1 MSMREDI
8 FNFLREHQN
17 EFVSGQQIS
26 EQLGVS
32 RTAVWKHIRA
42 LKQKGYVI
50 ESYTKKG
57 YCLREAPEL
66 LSPEVLEKGLTSSEF
81 GQHIVYRERVDS
93 TNNVAKQMADDGAPE
108 GTVVIA
114 EEQTGGRGRLSRSFH
129 SPFAKGL
136 WFSVI
141 LRPAI
146 PPMEVSKMTLLAAVA
161 LARSLRAHGLSDC
174 GIKWPN
180 DILIHGRKMVGILT
194 ELNGSA
200 EKVNYIIM
208 GIGVNTGITEGD
220 LPEDL
225 KDIVTSF
232 AMEGVAVH
240 RAELLQTILSELAQ
254 LYHTVC
260 QEGFAPILAQWRILS
275 CMLGQKVSVGSVNRS
290 FTGTAADIDDDGN
303 LIVETEGGMEK
314 VMAGDVHVRPV

>member
-1 MSMREDI
+1 MREDI
-8 FNFLREHQN
+8 FNFLRKHQN

-42 LKQKGYVI
+42 LKQRGYVI

-57 YCLREAPEL
+57 YCLREAPDL
-66 LSPEVLEKGLTSSEF
+66 LSAKEIEKSLSTMEF
-81 GQHIVYRERVDS
+81 GRNLVYRERVDS
-93 TNNVAKQMADDGAPE
+93 TNNLAKALADDGAPE

-136 WFSVI
+136 WFSII

-161 LARSLRAHGLSDC
+161 LARSLRFHGLSDC

-208 GIGVNTGITEGD
+208 GIGVNTGITAGD
-220 LPEDL
+220 LPEEL

-232 AMEGVAVH
+232 AREGVSV
-240 RAELLQTILSELAQ
+240 RRQDLLKTILMELER

-260 QEGFAPILAQWRILS
+260 REGFAPILAEWRTLS
-275 CMLGQKVSVGSVNRS
+275 CMLGQKVAVSSVGRT
-290 FTGTAADIDDDGN
+290 FTGTASDIDDDGN
-303 LIVETEGGMEK
+303 LIVETETGMEK
-314 VMAGDVHVRPV
+314 VMAGDVHVRSV